1 MKKTLLAG
9 LVAGLPAIASAH
21 EVTLKAKPVDVT
33 ALPFAGHDELRA
45 AQPVSV
51 LFGQR
56 LDEVRHQT
64 LGDALGNLPGVSSSA
79 FGPGSSRPVIRG
91 LDAGRVRVL
100 DSGLDALDVSTFSPD
115 HAVTTDN
122 VFAQQV
128 EVIRGPASVL
138 YGGAAIGGVV
148 NVVSNRLPR
157 EAMEGVHGR
166 VLGRYDS
173 ASRGWLGGVQV
184 DGGNGRMAYNVQLSG
199 QRAGDLRVPGAV
211 LVEDPGFVRGRVPG
225 SSSDNN
231 EGSFGTSFT
240 GDDGYLGFAVTRS
253 ERDYGV
259 PSLHLADGELPVRID
274 LQRNRYETA
283 GEWRPGGQVERIRF
297 SAAHVDYGHNEL
309 EREDG
314 RQVVASRF
322 ATRGNEGRL
331 EVTLADVLGW
341 RTALGASANRRDVST
356 RGEEGLL
363 NVSGGVES
371 TGRGVFALAER
382 DLGPVHF
389 ELGGRIDRESRDP
402 ASNFRQRDFT
412 PTTLTAAAQW
422 AFVPGYGLGLT
433 LSRAQRAP
441 GAEELYSQGKH
452 HATGTFDVGSDGLGK
467 ETARN
472 VELSLR
478 KTDGPLRWKASAYR
492 TRFNDFIY
500 GSLGRFGGVD
510 EEGNTV
516 PPGAEGE
523 FTLQTFT
530 QDNATFRGFE
540 FDGSYQLTDSWSVGA
555 FIDRTIASI
564 DNYGPAPRIPPLRFG
579 GNVVWSEGPWRAD
592 ARLTVADRVDR
603 LAVNETL
610 TGGYTRLDAG
620 VSYRTQVMG
629 RAASLLL
636 RGINLLDDDIRLHTS
651 FLKDGFPLAGRS
663 VVMGVT
669 LDF

>member
-1 MKKTLLAG
+1 MKKILLAG
-9 LVAGLPAIASAH
+9 VVAGLPAIVSAH
-21 EVTLKAKPVDVT
+21 EVTLQAKPVDVT
-33 ALPFAGHDELRA
+33 ALPFTGHDELRA

-51 LFGQR
+51 LFGRR

-64 LGDALGNLPGVSSSA
+64 LGDALSNLPGVNSSA

-100 DSGLDALDVSTFSPD
+100 DGGLDALDVSTFSPD

-122 VFAQQV
+122 AFAQQI

-157 EAMEGVHGR
+157 EAMDGVHGS
-166 VLGRYDS
+166 VVSRYDS
-173 ASRGWLGGVQV
+173 ATRGWLGGVQI
-184 DGGNGRMAYNVQLSG
+184 DGGNGGVAYNVQLSG

-211 LVEDPGFVRGRVPG
+211 LVEEPGFVRGRVPG

-231 EGSFGTSFT
+231 EGSVGASLT
-240 GDDGYLGFAVTRS
+240 GDNGYLGFAVTRS

-314 RQVVASRF
+314 AQVIASRF
-322 ATRGNEGRL
+322 ASRGNEGRL

-389 ELGGRIDRESRDP
+389 ELGARIDRESRDP
-402 ASNFRQRDFT
+402 ASNFRPRDFT

-452 HATGTFDVGSDGLGK
+452 HATGTFDVGNDGLGK

-492 TRFNDFIY
+492 TRFNDFVY
-500 GSLGRFGGVD
+500 GALGRFGGVD

-540 FDGSYQLTDSWSVGA
+540 LDGSYQLSDSWTVGA
-555 FIDRTIASI
+555 FVDRTIASI

-603 LAVNETL
+603 LAANETL

-620 VSYRTQVMG
+620 LAYRTQVMG
-629 RAASLLL
+629 RPANLLL